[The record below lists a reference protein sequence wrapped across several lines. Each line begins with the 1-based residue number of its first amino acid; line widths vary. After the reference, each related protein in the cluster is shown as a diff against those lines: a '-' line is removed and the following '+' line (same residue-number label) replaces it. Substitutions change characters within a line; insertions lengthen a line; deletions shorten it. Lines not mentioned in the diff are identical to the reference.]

1 MKACQK
7 EFNCSAPKVFL
18 VVGLSNKR
26 RFQTLRLA
34 LEIRQ
39 YVASAV
45 TLLYCCQNLM
55 RTWCRQH
62 ISWFPSRTLAW
73 SGVGSAGLEMKLSWS
88 RQIVCF
94 YFFQLHLPSW
104 KFPPSVD
111 LLFLALE
118 AYILQKKALKDLFR
132 TQRAGLPDGGVDRAS
147 SSDAP
152 GSNPP
157 WFINWFLSQMP
168 WSSPLCHDR
177 WT

>member
-26 RFQTLRLA
+26 RFQTFRLA

-94 YFFQLHLPSW
+94 YFFFRCICHRGN
-104 KFPPSVD
+104 FPPVYT
-111 LLFLALE
+111 F
-118 AYILQKKALKDLFR
+118 ILGSRSLYFAKKALKDLFR